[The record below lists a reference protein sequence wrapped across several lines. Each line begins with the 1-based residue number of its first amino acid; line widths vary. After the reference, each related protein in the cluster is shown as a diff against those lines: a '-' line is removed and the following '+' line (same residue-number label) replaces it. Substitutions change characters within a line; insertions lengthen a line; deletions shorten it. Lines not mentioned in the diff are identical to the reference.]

1 MKNKNNK
8 INEAKEDKKMI
19 NTSVEIGRAFS
30 TFIIALNYP
39 PYYELEHYG
48 ITPED
53 YKHPTVDS
61 LRKLKEYALD
71 QKYRKKTR

>member
-39 PYYELEHYG
+39 PYYE